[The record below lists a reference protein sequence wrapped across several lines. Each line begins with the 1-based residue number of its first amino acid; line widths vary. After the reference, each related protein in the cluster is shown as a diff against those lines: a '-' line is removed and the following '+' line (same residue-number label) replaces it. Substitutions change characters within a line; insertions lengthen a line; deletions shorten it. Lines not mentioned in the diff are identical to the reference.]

1 MAYDSK
7 TSQGNPVN
15 ANLNKAYQ
23 DYVIEA
29 QSSGQPSVSYDEWY
43 RQNVAN
49 QVRESQTSNMKF
61 Y

>member
-1 MAYDSK
+1 MAYDSR
-7 TSQGNPVN
+7 TQQGNPVN

-23 DYVIEA
+23 DYVIET
-29 QSSGQPSVSYDEWY
+29 QSSGNQAMSYDEWY
-43 RQNVAN
+43 QQSVAA